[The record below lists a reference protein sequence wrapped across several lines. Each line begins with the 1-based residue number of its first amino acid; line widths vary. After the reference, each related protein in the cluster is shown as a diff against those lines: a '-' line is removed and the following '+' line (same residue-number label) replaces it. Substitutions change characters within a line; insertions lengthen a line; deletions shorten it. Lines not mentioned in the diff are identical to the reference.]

1 MDDDERLKMRFLGCR
16 DDTAAVESLFKDL
29 HGRYF
34 ARLVRFVEGASRS
47 LRGRAD
53 VCEELALDSFVKLWK
68 YRASYRGDCALFT
81 YLCQIAM
88 NLVLSHLGAQNRSPE
103 VPLEPADEAAEASPA
118 DRESHD
124 DWMAR
129 GDEQQRSI
137 DERRIADC
145 VLRRLHE
152 CEDRYPQH
160 VAVLRMQYYAEL
172 KGPDIARAIGRTEGA
187 TREFLRQSRIIARS
201 ILGDCW
207 KLLGGAPR

>member
-1 MDDDERLKMRFLGCR
+1 MDEDESLKMRFLDCR
-16 DDTAAVESLFKDL
+16 DDPAAVESLFKDL

-34 ARLVRFVEGASRS
+34 ARLVRFLQGASRS
-47 LRGRAD
+47 LHGRAD

-88 NLVLSHLGAQNRSPE
+88 NLVLSYLGAQNRSPE
-103 VPLEPADEAAEASPA
+103 VPLEPEGEAVEPSPA
-118 DRESHD
+118 DRESRD
-124 DWMAR
+124 DWVAR

-145 VLRRLHE
+145 VQRRLE
-152 CEDRYPQH
+152 EYEDRYPQH
-160 VAVLRMQYYAEL
+160 VAALRMQYYAEL

-187 TREFLRQSRIIARS
+187 TREFLRQARIIARK

-207 KLLGGAPR
+207 KLMGGAPQ